1 MREVLSNMIANSA
14 INDDNFILMSGDHG
28 YALFDELRNA
38 KPDSFL
44 NVGIMEQGLVS
55 FAAGMAKVG
64 YKPMCYGLAAFLPMR
79 VVEQIKFD
87 VILPKLPVKFIG
99 DGAGLVYTILGS
111 SHQCAED
118 IGVLRTLP
126 DIEIYAPGDP
136 EEMRICYKEFSSS
149 DKPAYLRVGK
159 ADSSNLNIEQL
170 STSKPY
176 FTHET
181 NSNICIISSGAMLE
195 ISHKQAKKNNLSHIS
210 VMKIKPIHKELIIM
224 VKKYEHLIIIEEHN
238 RVGGLC
244 SAITDLIVDEGE
256 TVPKITSFSLN
267 SSFTETSGDYQGA
280 LEQHNLSHEQ
290 IEKRI
295 KLLI

>member
-1 MREVLSNMIANSA
+1 MREVLSCMIANSA
-14 INDDNFILMSGDHG
+14 MNDENFILMSGDHG

-64 YKPMCYGLAAFLPMR
+64 YKPMCYGLAAFVPMR

-87 VILPKLPVKFIG
+87 VILPKLPIKFIG

-136 EEMRICYKEFSSS
+136 EEMRVCYKEFSTS

-159 ADSSNLNIEQL
+159 ADSSNLNKEQL

-176 FTHET
+176 YTHKT
-181 NSNICIISSGAMLE
+181 DSNICIISSGAMLE
-195 ISHKQAKKNNLSHIS
+195 ISNKQAKENNLSHIS
-210 VMKIKPIHKELIIM
+210 VMKIKPIHNEVIKMIQQ
-224 VKKYEHLIIIEEHN
+224 YDHLIIIEEHN

-244 SAITDLIVDEGE
+244 STITDLLIDHNEKI
-256 TVPKITSFSLN
+256 PKITSLSLN
-267 SSFTETSGDYQGA
+267 SSFTKKCGDYQKA

-290 IEKRI
+290 IAKRI
-295 KLLI
+295 KSLL